1 MSIDDRYYF
10 FLLYQKE
17 MLKAYTYNVINPF
30 NVDDLDTNSLN
41 LKIELKDHQKVM
53 LKKIIEIINKEGKF
67 EAVLSDDKTKI
78 SGSNSNIWL
87 KLDVGVGKS
96 LIMLSLISYFK
107 SHPINPRVAASTDL
121 ATRISLNKELAKN
134 AELIDPCFMEL
145 IKDCGMV
152 IDQSLTHEFIT
163 YNEVGDL
170 SILFAQS
177 QVIQQFETYI
187 EEQTNLSYVKISSP
201 QDVLDFMINPSFDKD
216 LLLLDTDNIQTSIVT
231 VGMNGIN
238 MFFDVLNGRLEKEG
252 KERMSAHE
260 LNMIY
265 SKANEL
271 FKIRDYQ
278 MMQHTRYL
286 NKFLYDLQ
294 RIYGKPFKFLLF
306 DDYDLIRMTSFF
318 KPHCLYSIYVSGTKI
333 RNDLVSG
340 LNCIKLFAEDDFIN
354 SLSCVTMDANVVQSI
369 IKIPEH
375 TNSLQ
380 QCKPIYS
387 SIVDTLLFG
396 LISSCV
402 RNADTLSNKDD
413 KDNKENKEK
422 TIVKLPDFE
431 QLLLYVMSLGK
442 DFTKIYKTVF
452 AKDVTTDQLTN
463 EMSLFEF
470 YRITIYFIAYMELF
484 MQFVSGEI
492 ADKEIRAKKSAHL
505 KFLYSKLEEDA
516 YLAGDD
522 LHIRAFVQFAISQ
535 LSAIKK
541 RDMND
546 KVQKIFKFIDTLK
559 EIVNQFTFKLN
570 TVLKNMKARTH
581 ITKEFINDS
590 APIKTYIL
598 SCCNN
603 LISKKEIKHIFC
615 RNDNGL
621 HCKFCGASVKDIS
634 KAFIPTTFID
644 DEFIDFVMNGEL
656 DKIPF
661 DEKDDTIYDIEV
673 YDRIKKTL
681 KVFEENPDAKF
692 LVYITSTYEEEKLK
706 NLLRILHKIIPSRWT
721 KDITEAQK
729 KCIFVNS
736 LKEIIGVNMTWVD
749 HVIIYDEPQN
759 LDEIKQIIGR
769 THRLGRTTPTAS
781 TQLHIGIDN

>member
-1 MSIDDRYYF
+1 
-10 FLLYQKE
+10 
-17 MLKAYTYNVINPF
+17 MLKAYEYNIINPF
-30 NVDDLDTNSLN
+30 NVDDLDIDSLN

-53 LKKIIEIINKEGKF
+53 LKKIIEIINKEGRF
-67 EAVLSDDKTKI
+67 DALLSDNKTKI
-78 SGSNSNIWL
+78 SGANSNIWL

-107 SHPINPRVAASTDL
+107 HHSINPRVAASTDL
-121 ATRISLNKELAKN
+121 ATRISLNKELTKN
-134 AELIDPCFMEL
+134 AELIDPCYMEL
-145 IKDCGMV
+145 VKDCGMA
-152 IDQSLTHEFIT
+152 IDQSLTKEFIN
-163 YNEVGDL
+163 YNEVGDM

-177 QVIQQFETYI
+177 QVVQQFETYI

-201 QDVLDFMINPSFDKD
+201 QDILDFMINPSFDRD

-238 MFFDVLNGRLEKEG
+238 MFFDILNGRLEKEG
-252 KERMSAHE
+252 KDRMSAHE

-271 FKIRDYQ
+271 FKIKDYQ

-306 DDYDLIRMTSFF
+306 DDYDLIRMSSFF

-340 LNCIKLFAEDDFIN
+340 INCIKLFAEDDFIN
-354 SLSCVTMDANVVQSI
+354 SLSCVTMDENVVQSI

-396 LISSCV
+396 LISACV
-402 RNADTLSNKDD
+402 RNADALSNKSD
-413 KDNKENKEK
+413 KDKV
-422 TIVKLPDFE
+422 IVQLPEFE

-442 DFTKIYKTVF
+442 DFTNIYKKVF

-463 EMSLFEF
+463 ELSLFEF

-492 ADKEIRAKKSAHL
+492 TDKDMRTKKSSYL
-505 KFLYSKLEEDA
+505 KFLYSKLEEDS

-522 LHIRAFVQFAISQ
+522 LHIRAFVQFAFSQ
-535 LSAIKK
+535 LPSIKK
-541 RDMND
+541 RDTND

-559 EIVNQFTFKLN
+559 EIVGQFNFKLN

-581 ITKEFINDS
+581 ITKEFMNDS
-590 APIKTYIL
+590 APINTYIL

-603 LISKKEIKHIFC
+603 LISKKEIKHVFC

-621 HCKFCGASVKDIS
+621 YCKFCGSTVKDSS
-634 KAFIPTTFID
+634 KAFVPTSFID

-656 DKIPF
+656 DKISF
-661 DEKDDTIYDIEV
+661 DEKDETIYDIEV

-681 KVFEENPDAKF
+681 KVFDENPDAKF
-692 LVYITSTYEEEKLK
+692 LIYITSTYEEEKLK
-706 NLLRILHKIIPSRWT
+706 NLLRILYKINPSRWT

-736 LKEIIGVNMTWVD
+736 LKEVIGVNMTWVD

-781 TQLHIGIDN
+781 TQLHIGICNSDNCK